1 MDIAFVSAFG
11 VSGNHAYH
19 QEQQIVAG
27 KLAMLAAAER
37 KVLLVDHSK
46 LGRKA
51 LHQVCQ
57 LSVFDWVVVDDGAT
71 AEALSE
77 FEESKAGYVLAPAG
91 TAGGLNVQA
100 RAAHRA
106 QGVDR

>member
-1 MDIAFVSAFG
+1 M
-11 VSGNHAYH
+11 
-19 QEQQIVAG
+19 AG

-77 FEESKAGYVLAPAG
+77 FEESKTGYVLAPAG
-91 TAGGLNVQA
+91 TAGEPNVQA
-100 RAAHRA
+100 R
-106 QGVDR
+106 GGSSNTGG